1 MNIIMLSLII
11 TNHKKITM
19 HNSFTKILCL
29 LFLGLSINAFSQNV
43 VEVTFIESRTKEA
56 ISANLG
62 VDAQFDVK
70 LYKMLYET
78 PDIQGNLDTA
88 SGLFVIPDDPTGTFP
103 LLSYS
108 HGTVNDRNDVP
119 SLLEGG
125 SELAIIF
132 GSMGYVTT
140 AADFLGLGTA
150 RGIHPYVHAD
160 SEASASVDMMYAMQA
175 YAETDPAIN
184 MNDQVFV
191 TGYSQGG
198 HAAMATHR
206 LLESELSDD
215 FTVTATAPM
224 SGPYSI
230 SQEMRKFTTGDDPY
244 LFAGFLV
251 SLVLSYEAAYGN
263 IYTDLEEIF
272 KSQFIEDIVRYE
284 NEEINLFALNSQI
297 LFKLNFLGG
306 FFPKLMLQ
314 DSIREIVVNDG
325 EHPLMDALRDNDVFD
340 WTPTAP
346 TRLFYCMAD
355 GTVTYKNSIL
365 ADSVMN
371 ANGAA
376 DLTSID
382 VDSNQDHGGCVDPA
396 TTATIAFFAQFQEV
410 TVGTN
415 EVFTQD
421 LFTVYPNPANEVLTI
436 EIEAVRTDIFTVQL
450 HDIYGKLVK
459 TEIASGN
466 RLSVDVL
473 DLPIGMYW
481 LSIND
486 GMVRGV
492 EKINI
497 QR

>member
-1 MNIIMLSLII
+1 MN
-11 TNHKKITM
+11 
-19 HNSFTKILCL
+19 NSFTKILSL
-29 LFLGLSINAFSQNV
+29 IFLGLSFNAFSQNV

-56 ISANLG
+56 ISADLG

-78 PDIQGNLDTA
+78 PDIQGSLDTA
-88 SGLFVIPDDPTGTFP
+88 SGLFVIPDDPMGTFP

-119 SLLEGG
+119 SLLNGG
-125 SELAIIF
+125 AELAIIF
-132 GSMGYVTT
+132 GSMGYITT

-150 RGIHPYVHAD
+150 RGIHPYLHAN
-160 SEASASVDMMYAMQA
+160 SEASASVDMMYAMRA
-175 YAETDPAIN
+175 YAETDAAITL
-184 MNDQVFV
+184 NDQVFL

-206 LLESELSDD
+206 LIETALSSD
-215 FTVTATAPM
+215 FTVTAAAPM

-272 KSQFIEDIVRYE
+272 KPQFVEDIVRYE
-284 NEEINLFALNSQI
+284 NEEINLFDLNGQI
-297 LFKLNFLGG
+297 LFRLNFLGG
-306 FFPKLMLQ
+306 LFPKLMLK
-314 DSIREIVVNDG
+314 DSIQEIVVNDG
-325 EHPLMDALRDNDVFD
+325 EHPLMDALRANDVFD
-340 WTPTAP
+340 WAPDAP
-346 TRLFYCMAD
+346 TRLFYCLAD
-355 GTVTYKNSIL
+355 GTVTHKNSIL

-376 DLTSID
+376 DLSSMD
-382 VDSNQDHGGCVDPA
+382 VDASQDHGGCVTPA
-396 TTATIAFFAQFQEV
+396 TAATIAFFAQYQEV
-410 TVGTN
+410 MVGTN
-415 EVFTQD
+415 EALIRNLFSVF
-421 LFTVYPNPANEVLTI
+421 PNPVNEVLTI
-436 EIEAVRTDIFTVQL
+436 QMETERNDVYRVELYDV
-450 HDIYGKLVK
+450 YGKLVK
-459 TEIASGN
+459 SEIGN
-466 RLSVDVL
+466 NRVSEIEVV
-473 DLPIGMYW
+473 DLPVGMYW
-481 LSIND
+481 LAIND
-486 GMVRGV
+486 GTVRGV

>member
-1 MNIIMLSLII
+1 MNIIMLSLNI
-11 TNHKKITM
+11 TNHKENM
-19 HNSFTKILCL
+19 NYNFTKILCL
-29 LFLGLSINAFSQNV
+29 FFLGLNFHASSQNV
-43 VEVTFIESRTKEA
+43 VEVTFIERRTKEN
-56 ISANLG
+56 ISAAFG
-62 VDAQFDVK
+62 VAAQFDVK

-88 SGLFVIPDDPTGTFP
+88 SGLFIIPDDPTGTFP

-125 SELAIIF
+125 SELAIVF
-132 GSMGYVTT
+132 GSIGYVTT

-160 SEASASVDMMYAMQA
+160 SEASASIDMMYAMRT
-175 YAETDPAIN
+175 YAGTDPAITL
-184 MNDQVFV
+184 NDQVFI

-206 LLESELSDD
+206 KIEQDLSDD

-230 SQEMRKFTTGDDPY
+230 SQEMRIFTTGDDPY
-244 LFAGFLV
+244 LFVGYLG
-251 SLVLSYEAAYGN
+251 SLVLSYQAAYGN
-263 IYTDLEEIF
+263 IYSELEDIF
-272 KSQFIEDIVRYE
+272 KPGFAADIRSFE
-284 NEEINLFALNSQI
+284 NEEITLLQ
-297 LFKLNFLGG
+297 LTLQLGFKLQLQGG
-306 FFPKLMLQ
+306 VIPKNMLQ
-314 DSIREIVVNDG
+314 DDIREIVVNDG

-340 WTPTAP
+340 WAPTAP

-355 GTVTYKNSIL
+355 DQVTFRNAIL

-371 ANGAA
+371 ANGAI
-376 DLTSID
+376 DLEAID
-382 VDSNQDHGGCVDPA
+382 VNSLEDHGGCVNPA
-396 TTATIAFFAQFQEV
+396 TRATIAFFAQFQEV
-410 TVGTN
+410 AVGTN

-421 LFTVYPNPANEVLTI
+421 LFEVYPNPASEILTI
-436 EIEAVRTDIFTVQL
+436 QMETARTDVFTVQL
-450 HDIYGKLVK
+450 FDVYGKLVK
-459 TEIASGN
+459 TEVASGN
-466 RLSVDVL
+466 SVALEVGG
-473 DLPIGMYW
+473 LPVGMYL

-486 GMVRGV
+486 GTVRGV

>member
-1 MNIIMLSLII
+1 MNY
-11 TNHKKITM
+11 
-19 HNSFTKILCL
+19 SFTKILCL
-29 LFLGLSINAFSQNV
+29 FFLGLSLNAFSQNV

-56 ISANLG
+56 ISSEFG
-62 VDAQFDVK
+62 VNAQFDVK

-88 SGLFVIPDDPTGTFP
+88 SGLFIIPDDPTGTFP

-119 SLLEGG
+119 SLLAGG
-125 SELAIIF
+125 AELAIIF
-132 GSMGYVTT
+132 GSLGYVTT

-150 RGIHPYVHAD
+150 RGVHPYVHAD
-160 SEASASVDMMYAMQA
+160 SEASASVDMLYAMRA
-175 YAETDPAIN
+175 HAETDPAITL
-184 MNDQVFV
+184 NDQVFV

-206 LLESELSDD
+206 LIETELSND
-215 FTVTATAPM
+215 FTVTAAAPM

-230 SQEMRKFTTGDDPY
+230 SQEMRKFTTGDNVY
-244 LFAGFLV
+244 LFVAYLA

-272 KSQFIEDIVRYE
+272 KPQFVEDIVLFE
-284 NEEINLFALNSQI
+284 NEEINLFDLNARMLSD
-297 LFKLNFLGG
+297 LFLAGG

-340 WTPTAP
+340 WTPSAP
-346 TRLFYCMAD
+346 TRLFYCTAD
-355 GTVTYKNSIL
+355 DQVTFRNSIL

-371 ANGAA
+371 TNGAT
-376 DLTSID
+376 DLDAID
-382 VDSNQDHGGCVDPA
+382 VASNQDHGGCVDPA
-396 TTATIAFFAQFQEV
+396 TTATIAFFAQFQDV
-410 TVGTN
+410 MVGTN
-415 EVFTQD
+415 EVFTQN
-421 LFTVYPNPANEVLTI
+421 LFEVYPNPVRDVLTI
-436 EIEAVRTDIFTVQL
+436 QMGTEQTNNFTVNL
-450 HDIYGKLVK
+450 FDVYGKLIR
-459 TEIASGN
+459 TEIASGDK
-466 RLSVDVL
+466 LELEVAG
-473 DLPIGMYW
+473 LPVGMYL

-486 GMVRGV
+486 GTVRGV

>member
-1 MNIIMLSLII
+1 MNY
-11 TNHKKITM
+11 
-19 HNSFTKILCL
+19 SFTKILCL
-29 LFLGLSINAFSQNV
+29 LFIGLSFNAFSQNV
-43 VEVTFIESRTKEA
+43 VEVTFIESRTKET
-56 ISANLG
+56 ISANFG

-88 SGLFVIPDDPTGTFP
+88 SGLFIIPDDPTGTFP

-160 SEASASVDMMYAMQA
+160 SEASASVDMMYAMKT
-175 YAETDPAIN
+175 YAETDAAIN
-184 MNDQVFV
+184 LNDQVFV

-206 LLESELSDD
+206 LLETELSND

-244 LFAGFLV
+244 LFVAYLV

-272 KSQFIEDIVRYE
+272 KPQFVSDIIRFE
-284 NEEINLFALNSQI
+284 NEELNLFELNSQI

-306 FFPKLMLQ
+306 FIPKLMLQ

-340 WTPTAP
+340 WTPNAP
-346 TRLFYCMAD
+346 TRLFYCTAD
-355 GTVTYKNSIL
+355 NQVTFRNAIL

-376 DLTSID
+376 DLDAID
-382 VDSNQDHGGCVDPA
+382 VDPAADHGGCVDPA
-396 TTATIAFFAQFQEV
+396 TTATIAFFANYQDV
-410 TVGTN
+410 TVGTK

-421 LFTVYPNPANEVLTI
+421 LFEVFPNPVNDILTI
-436 EIEAVRTDIFTVQL
+436 QMETERTDVFTVNL
-450 HDIYGKLVK
+450 YDVYGKLVK

-466 RLSVDVL
+466 TLELEVTE
-473 DLPIGMYW
+473 LPVGMYL

-486 GMVRGV
+486 GSVRGV

>member
-1 MNIIMLSLII
+1 MN
-11 TNHKKITM
+11 
-19 HNSFTKILCL
+19 NSFTKILCL
-29 LFLGLSINAFSQNV
+29 FFLGLSLNAFSQNV

-56 ISANLG
+56 ISSDFG

-88 SGLFVIPDDPTGTFP
+88 SGLFIIPDDPTGTFP

-108 HGTVNDRNDVP
+108 HGTVNGRNDVP

-125 SELAIIF
+125 AELAIIF
-132 GSMGYVTT
+132 GSLGYVTA

-150 RGIHPYVHAD
+150 RGVHPYVHAD
-160 SEASASVDMMYAMQA
+160 SEASASVDMLYAMRA
-175 YAETDPAIN
+175 HAETDPAITL
-184 MNDQVFV
+184 NDQVFV

-206 LLESELSDD
+206 LIETELSND
-215 FTVTATAPM
+215 FTVTAAAPM

-244 LFAGFLV
+244 LFVAYLA

-272 KSQFIEDIVRYE
+272 KPQFVDDIISFR
-284 NEEINLFALNSQI
+284 NEEITLFELNTQM

-306 FFPKLMLQ
+306 FIPKLMLQ

-340 WTPTAP
+340 WTPVTP
-346 TRLFYCMAD
+346 TRLFYCTAD
-355 GTVTYKNSIL
+355 DQVTFRNSIL

-371 ANGAA
+371 ANGAT
-376 DLTSID
+376 DLDATD
-382 VDSNQDHGGCVDPA
+382 VASNQDHGGCVDPA
-396 TTATIAFFAQFQEV
+396 TTATIAFFAQYQDV
-410 TVGTN
+410 MVGTD
-415 EVFTQD
+415 EVFTQN
-421 LFTVYPNPANEVLTI
+421 LFEVYPNPVRDVLTI
-436 EIEAVRTDIFTVQL
+436 QMGIEQTDNFTVNL
-450 HDIYGKLVK
+450 FDVYGKLIR
-459 TEIASGN
+459 TEIASGDK
-466 RLSVDVL
+466 LEIEVA
-473 DLPIGMYW
+473 DLPVGMYL

-486 GMVRGV
+486 GTVRGV

>member
-1 MNIIMLSLII
+1 MKYN
-11 TNHKKITM
+11 
-19 HNSFTKILCL
+19 FTKILCL
-29 LFLGLSINAFSQNV
+29 FFLGLSFNGFTQNV

-56 ISANLG
+56 LSSEFG

-78 PDIQGNLDTA
+78 PDLQGNLDTA
-88 SGLFVIPDDPTGTFP
+88 SGLFIVPDDPTGTFP
-103 LLSYS
+103 LLCYH

-125 SELAIIF
+125 AELAIIF
-132 GSMGYVTT
+132 GGMGYVT
-140 AADFLGLGTA
+140 AAPDYLGLGTA

-160 SEASASVDMMYAMQA
+160 SEASASIDMMYAMRA
-175 YAETDPAIN
+175 YAENDEDITL
-184 MNDQVFV
+184 NDQVFLS
-191 TGYSQGG
+191 GYSQGG

-206 LLESELSDD
+206 KIEQDLSAD
-215 FTVTATAPM
+215 FTVTAAAPM

-244 LFAGFLV
+244 LFCAYLV

-272 KSQFIEDIVRYE
+272 KPQFVDDIVRFE
-284 NEEINLFALNSQI
+284 NEEINLFSLNSQI
-297 LFKLNFLGG
+297 IFKLSFLGG
-306 FFPKLMLQ
+306 PIPKLMLQ

-340 WTPTAP
+340 WAPTAP
-346 TRLFYCMAD
+346 TRLFYCTAD
-355 GTVTYKNSIL
+355 DQVTFRNSVV

-371 ANGAA
+371 VNGAA
-376 DLTSID
+376 DVDSED
-382 VDSNQDHGGCVDPA
+382 VDSGANHGGCVDPA
-396 TTATIAFFAQFQEV
+396 TTAAIAFFAQFQEV

-415 EVFTQD
+415 EVFTQS
-421 LFTVYPNPANEVLTI
+421 LFEVYPNPANDVLTI
-436 EIEAVRTDIFTVQL
+436 EMETERTGGFTVNL
-450 HDIYGKLVK
+450 FDVYGKLIK
-459 TEIASGN
+459 SEIAAGN
-466 RLSVDVL
+466 VVTFDVEEVPNGMYLLSVN
-473 DLPIGMYW
+473 G
-481 LSIND
+481 
-486 GMVRGV
+486 GTVRGV

>member
-1 MNIIMLSLII
+1 MN
-11 TNHKKITM
+11 
-19 HNSFTKILCL
+19 NSFTKILCL
-29 LFLGLSINAFSQNV
+29 FFLGLSFNGFSQNV

-56 ISANLG
+56 ISSEFG
-62 VDAQFDVK
+62 VDAQFDVN
-70 LYKMLYET
+70 LYRMLYET

-88 SGLFVIPDDPTGTFP
+88 SGLFIIPDNPGGTFP

-119 SLLEGG
+119 SLLAGG
-125 SELAIIF
+125 AELAIIF
-132 GSMGYVTT
+132 GSLGYVTA

-160 SEASASVDMMYAMQA
+160 SEASASVDMLYAMRD
-175 YAETDPAIN
+175 YAETDPAFN
-184 MNDQVFV
+184 LNDQIFI

-206 LLESELSDD
+206 LIETELSND

-244 LFAGFLV
+244 FFVAYLA
-251 SLVLSYEAAYGN
+251 SLVLSYEAVYGN

-272 KSQFIEDIVRYE
+272 LPQFVEDIVRFE
-284 NEEINLFALNSQI
+284 NEEINLFELNLQMI
-297 LFKLNFLGG
+297 FRLNFLGG
-306 FFPKLMLQ
+306 VIPKLMLQ

-325 EHPLMDALRDNDVFD
+325 EHPLMDALRNNDTFD
-340 WTPTAP
+340 WTASAP
-346 TRLFYCMAD
+346 TRLFYCTAD
-355 GTVTYKNSIL
+355 DQVTFRNAIL

-376 DLTSID
+376 NLASMD
-382 VDSNQDHGGCVDPA
+382 VASNQDHGGCVDPA
-396 TTATIAFFAQFQEV
+396 TTATIAFFEQFQDV
-410 TVGTN
+410 MVGTN

-421 LFTVYPNPANEVLTI
+421 LFEVYPNPVNDILTI
-436 EIEAVRTDIFTVQL
+436 QIETERSSDFNVNLFDV
-450 HDIYGKLVK
+450 YGKLVMSR
-459 TEIASGN
+459 IVSGN
-466 RLSVDVL
+466 TLEIEVSE
-473 DLPIGMYW
+473 LPVGMYV
-481 LSIND
+481 LAIND
-486 GMVRGV
+486 GTVRGV

>member
-1 MNIIMLSLII
+1 MN
-11 TNHKKITM
+11 
-19 HNSFTKILCL
+19 NSFTKILCL
-29 LFLGLSINAFSQNV
+29 FFLGLSFNAFSQNV

-56 ISANLG
+56 ISAEFG

-88 SGLFVIPDDPTGTFP
+88 SGLFIIPDDPTGTFP

-125 SELAIIF
+125 AELAIIF
-132 GSMGYVTT
+132 GSMGYVTA
-140 AADFLGLGTA
+140 AADYLGLGTA

-160 SEASASVDMMYAMQA
+160 SEASASADMLYAMRA
-175 YAETDPAIN
+175 HAETDPAITL
-184 MNDQVFV
+184 NDQIFI

-206 LLESELSDD
+206 LLETELSND

-230 SQEMRKFTTGDDPY
+230 SQEMRKFTTSDDPY
-244 LFAGFLV
+244 LFVAYLV

-263 IYTDLEEIF
+263 VYTDLNEIF
-272 KSQFIEDIVRYE
+272 KPQFVEDIVRFE
-284 NEEINLFALNSQI
+284 NEEINLFELNTQL
-297 LFKLNFLGG
+297 LFKLQFAGG
-306 FFPKLMLQ
+306 IIPKLMLQ
-314 DSIREIVVNDG
+314 DSIKDIVVNDG
-325 EHPLMDALRDNDVFD
+325 EHPIMDALRDNDVFD

-346 TRLFYCMAD
+346 TRLFYCTAD
-355 GTVTYKNSIL
+355 DQVTFKNSIL

-371 ANGAA
+371 ANGAT
-376 DLTSID
+376 DLDAID
-382 VDSNQDHGGCVDPA
+382 VASNQNHGGCVDPA
-396 TTATIAFFAQFQEV
+396 TTATIDFFAQYQDV
-410 TVGTN
+410 MVGTD
-415 EVFTQD
+415 EVFTQN
-421 LFTVYPNPANEVLTI
+421 LFEVYPNPVQDVLTI
-436 EIEAVRTDIFTVQL
+436 QMGTEQTNDFTVNL
-450 HDIYGKLVK
+450 YDVYGKLIH
-459 TEIASGN
+459 TEIVSGDK
-466 RLSVDVL
+466 LELEVA
-473 DLPIGMYW
+473 DLPVGMYL

-486 GMVRGV
+486 GTVRGV